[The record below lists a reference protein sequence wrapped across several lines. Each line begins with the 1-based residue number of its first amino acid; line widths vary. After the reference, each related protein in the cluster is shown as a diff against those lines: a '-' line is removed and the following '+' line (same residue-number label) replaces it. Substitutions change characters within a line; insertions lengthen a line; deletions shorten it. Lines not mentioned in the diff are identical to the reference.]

1 MKTRLDLLGGFRLS
15 GEDGRA
21 IEVPGRKSRALLA
34 VLALAPAAETTRE
47 RLMALLWSDRAEEQA
62 RNSLRQALVSI
73 RKDIASLRESP
84 LALNGDRI
92 ALERKHIV
100 VDVLEFLE
108 VCAGNDVATLR
119 QASEL
124 YRGPLL
130 DGLGIVDAAFEE
142 WLREARADLASRA
155 ARAIGN
161 LAELVEGADRI
172 VATERLLALEPL
184 SEAAHLAVMQAHL
197 AQGDSARALRQ
208 YENCASLLKRELGVE
223 PGTEL
228 KRLKSSLDVP
238 APKRSVA
245 PSSFALDRKPAI
257 AVLPFENMSG
267 DPGQQYF
274 SDGLTEDL
282 IDRLSKYRL
291 FAVIGRHSSF
301 AFRDQNARPRE
312 ASERLAAD
320 YLVTGNVRRSESRIR
335 IAARLIDARTEQAL
349 WAEQYDRPL
358 TDLIVLQ
365 DEVAGIIAGTL
376 ATRLGIE
383 VARQVV
389 ARRNAGGEAG
399 ISSFEHVLHG
409 IWHFS
414 KMALN
419 SVLEARTSFER
430 AVAINPENAEAY
442 RWLSACHIS
451 LWFIHLDRSELVRAH
466 DVAIQ
471 AVACDPASARCHT
484 ALGLAQIW
492 MEGQGVDLAAAS
504 YGQAMAL
511 NPGDPDV
518 LIELALFHAFEGDLA
533 AARDHFARAYRLNPA
548 PPPWFGEF
556 RGVALFAEGRYGEAW
571 PAFAAVPDDAWG
583 AMYLLACL
591 GHLEDRV
598 QAVAHRTR
606 IAAAGWRCDLRATA
620 AAEPFRDPEI
630 PRRLVAGID
639 KAMAL

>member
-1 MKTRLDLLGGFRLS
+1 LDLLGGFRLS
-15 GEDGRA
+15 GEDDRA
-21 IEVPGRKSRALLA
+21 IDVTGRKSRALLA
-34 VLALAPAAETTRE
+34 LVALAPAAETTRE
-47 RLMALLWSDRAEEQA
+47 RLMGLLWSDRAEEQA
-62 RNSLRQALVSI
+62 RNSLRQALVSL
-73 RKDIASLRESP
+73 RRDIAGFKESP
-84 LALNGDRI
+84 LALNGDRV
-92 ALERKHIV
+92 ALEKEHIA

-108 VCAGNDVATLR
+108 ACAGTDVASLR
-119 QASEL
+119 RASEL

-130 DGLGIVDAAFEE
+130 DGLGSVDAAFEE
-142 WLREARADLASRA
+142 WLREARADLAARA
-155 ARAIGN
+155 AKAIGN
-161 LAELVEGADRI
+161 LAALVEGPDRV
-172 VATERLLALEPL
+172 VAAERLLALEPL
-184 SEAAHLAVMQAHL
+184 SEAAHLLVMQAHL

-208 YENCASLLKRELGVE
+208 YENCASLLKRELGIE
-223 PGTEL
+223 PGIEL
-228 KRLKSSLDVP
+228 KRLKSSLNVP
-238 APKRSVA
+238 GKRSVA
-245 PSSFALDRKPAI
+245 PSGVAPDRKTAI

-267 DPGQQYF
+267 DPGQQYL

-301 AFRDQNARPRE
+301 AFRDQNAQPRE

-320 YLVTGNVRRSESRIR
+320 YLVTGNVRKSDSRIR

-358 TDLIVLQ
+358 TDLIALQ

-419 SVLEARTSFER
+419 SVLEARTCFER
-430 AVAINPENAEAY
+430 AAAINPENAEAY

-492 MEGQGVDLAAAS
+492 MSGQGVDLAAAS

-518 LIELALFHAFEGDLA
+518 LIELALFHTFAGDLA

-556 RGVALFAEGRYGEAW
+556 RGVALFAEGRYAEAW

-583 AMYLLACL
+583 AMYLLASL
-591 GHLEDRV
+591 GHLEDRG